1 MVSARNQKRRKEAK
15 VKTTIKNA
23 GVRIKKKEELRERL
37 KRENPEEAAKIAMI
51 QALIP
56 LGLNAVKEKLQA
68 EVVKLAGPRYHNR
81 GYELGRHGSNPGSVY
96 MYDQKVGTVVPRV
109 RHKTTGEEVSLM
121 SYAGLQEPT
130 TIENMTLS
138 RMIHGISTGNYQETA
153 LKVAETMG
161 MERNSVSR
169 RWICAS
175 AKKLQALQERD
186 LSGYDIIAIFI
197 DGKAFSREKEMVVA
211 AGVTL
216 TGDKV
221 ILGFVETSS
230 ENHRVI
236 RQFFQSLKARGL
248 RVDKDILFI
257 MDGSKG
263 IRKGVDDEFP
273 DTAFIQRCTW
283 HKREDV
289 VSYLSDVDKEHFRP
303 KLQKAYE
310 MNSYAEAKAALKS
323 IRTELSRINLS
334 AVNSLDEGFEET
346 LTLQKL
352 GVFEQLGTS
361 FKTTNVIENVNK
373 LIETKISRVS
383 YWKNSDQRQRWL
395 GTVLWTVEPRLRK
408 VKGYRYLPMLRL
420 AMQRMNPK
428 NQQAEMLMAA

>member
-1 MVSARNQKRRKEAK
+1 V
-15 VKTTIKNA
+15 
-23 GVRIKKKEELRERL
+23 
-37 KRENPEEAAKIAMI
+37 
-51 QALIP
+51 
-56 LGLNAVKEKLQA
+56 
-68 EVVKLAGPRYHNR
+68 
-81 GYELGRHGSNPGSVY
+81 
-96 MYDQKVGTVVPRV
+96 YDQKVRVPVPRV
-109 RHKTTGEEVSLM
+109 QHKGTGEEIGLKT
-121 SYAGLQEPT
+121 YAAFQQPT
-130 TIENMTLS
+130 TIDALSLS

-161 MERNSVSR
+161 LERNSVSR
-169 RWICAS
+169 RWIRAS

-236 RQFFQSLKARGL
+236 RQFFQGLKARGL

-289 VSYLSDVDKEHFRP
+289 VSYLSETDKAYFRP
-303 KLQKAYE
+303 KLQNAYQKS
-310 MNSYAEAKAALKS
+310 SYAEAKEALKS

-395 GTVLWTVEPRLRK
+395 GTVLLIVEPKLRK
-408 VKGYRYLPMLRL
+408 VKGYRYLPMLR
-420 AMQRMNPK
+420 ASMQRMNQK
-428 NQQAEMLMAA
+428 NQQAEMLLAA

>member
-1 MVSARNQKRRKEAK
+1 MKTVKNVGKRIKQKEALVEK
-15 VKTTIKNA
+15 
-23 GVRIKKKEELRERL
+23 L
-37 KRENPEEAAKIAMI
+37 KQENPELMAKIALI
-51 QALIP
+51 QTLIP
-56 LGLNAVKEKLQA
+56 MGLKAVEETLQA
-68 EVVKLAGPRYHNR
+68 EVTGLAGPRYHNR
-81 GYELGRHGSNPGSVY
+81 ENELGRHGSNSGSVFV
-96 MYDQKVGTVVPRV
+96 YDQKVRVPVPRV
-109 RHKTTGEEVSLM
+109 QHKGTGEEIGLKT
-121 SYAGLQEPT
+121 YAAFQQPT
-130 TIENMTLS
+130 TIDALSLS

-161 MERNSVSR
+161 LERNSVSR
-169 RWICAS
+169 RWIRAS

-236 RQFFQSLKARGL
+236 RQFFQGLKARGL

-289 VSYLSDVDKEHFRP
+289 VSYLSETDKAYFRP
-303 KLQKAYE
+303 KLQNAYQKS
-310 MNSYAEAKAALKS
+310 SYAEAKEALKS

-395 GTVLWTVEPRLRK
+395 GTVLLIVEPKLRK
-408 VKGYRYLPMLRL
+408 VKGYRYLPMLRA
-420 AMQRMNPK
+420 AMQRMNQK
-428 NQQAEMLMAA
+428 NQQAEMLLAA

>member
-1 MVSARNQKRRKEAK
+1 
-15 VKTTIKNA
+15 VKTTVKNT
-23 GVRIKKKEELRERL
+23 GIRIKKKEELRERL
-37 KRENPEEAAKIAMI
+37 RHENPEEASRIAAI

-56 LGLNAVKEKLQA
+56 LGLNAVKERLQA
-68 EVVKLAGPRYHNR
+68 EVLKLAGPRYRNR
-81 GYELGRHGSNPGSVY
+81 EYELGRHGSNPGSVY
-96 MYDQKVGTVVPRV
+96 LYDQKVRTAVPRV
-109 RHKTTGEEVSLM
+109 KHKESGEETALM
-121 SYAGLQEPT
+121 SYAALQEPA
-130 TIENMTLS
+130 TIEAATLS
-138 RMIHGISTGNYQETA
+138 RMFHGISTGNYEESA
-153 LKVAETMG
+153 LTVAETMG
-161 MERNSVSR
+161 LDRNSVSR
-169 RWICAS
+169 RWIRAS

-186 LSGYDIIAIFI
+186 LSGYDIVAIFI

-211 AGVTL
+211 VGVTL
-216 TGDKV
+216 SGDKV

-236 RQFFQSLKARGL
+236 RQFFQGLKARGL

-263 IRKGVDDEFP
+263 LRKGVDDEFP
-273 DTAFIQRCTW
+273 ETAFVQRCTW
-283 HKREDV
+283 HKREDIM
-289 VSYLSDVDKEHFRP
+289 SYLSDADKDRFRP

-310 MNSYAEAKAALKS
+310 MSSYEKARTALKT
-323 IRTELSRINLS
+323 IRAELGRINLS

-395 GTVLWTVEPRLRK
+395 GTVLWKVEPRLRK
-408 VKGYRYLPMLRL
+408 VKGYRYLPVLRS
-420 AMQRMNPK
+420 AMQRVRQE
-428 NQQAEMLMAA
+428 NQQAKLLKAA

>member
-1 MVSARNQKRRKEAK
+1 MKKT
-15 VKTTIKNA
+15 VKNTGIQ
-23 GVRIKKKEELRERL
+23 IKKKEALREKLRQ
-37 KRENPEEAAKIAMI
+37 ENPEEAAMIATI

-56 LGLNAVKEKLQA
+56 MGLQMVKEKLHA
-68 EVVKLAGPRYHNR
+68 EVLRLAGPRYHNR
-81 GYELGRHGSNPGSVY
+81 DHENGRHGSNPGSVY
-96 MYDQKVGTVVPRV
+96 VYDQKVGTMVPRV
-109 RHKTTGEEVSLM
+109 RSKETGEEVSLM
-121 SYAGLQEPT
+121 SYAAFQEPT
-130 TIENMTLS
+130 TIDTLTLN

-169 RWICAS
+169 RWIRSS

-186 LSGYDIIAIFI
+186 LSRYDIVAIFI

-211 AGVTL
+211 VGVTL
-216 TGDKV
+216 SGEKV

-236 RQFFQSLKARGL
+236 RQFFQGLKARGL

-263 IRKGVDDEFP
+263 IRKGVDEEFP
-273 DTAFIQRCTW
+273 ETAFVQRCTW
-283 HKREDV
+283 HKREDIL
-289 VSYLSDVDKEHFRP
+289 SYLSNADKERIRP
-303 KLQKAYE
+303 RLQKAYE
-310 MNSYAEAKAALKS
+310 TSSYKEAKAALKT
-323 IRTELSRINLS
+323 IRAELSRINLS

-373 LIETKISRVS
+373 LIETKISRVC
-383 YWKNSDQRQRWL
+383 YWKNSSQRQRWL
-395 GTVLWTVEPRLRK
+395 GTVLWIVEPKLRT
-408 VKGYRYLPMLRL
+408 VKGYRYLPMLRS
-420 AMQRMNPK
+420 AMQRMNQK
-428 NQQAEMLMAA
+428 NQQTELLMAA